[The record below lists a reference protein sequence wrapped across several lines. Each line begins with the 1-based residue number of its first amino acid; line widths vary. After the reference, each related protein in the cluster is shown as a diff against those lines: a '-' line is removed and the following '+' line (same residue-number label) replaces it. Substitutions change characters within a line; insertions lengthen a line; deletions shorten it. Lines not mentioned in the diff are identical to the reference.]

1 MTNKPK
7 KPSNAQ
13 VHDRIHVLSTELSE
27 LRSRVDENGEVLEG
41 VDRQWREKNEELRE
55 RNEELRRLID
65 KKLSVPSQDRRSTTA
80 IPRSRVHCKDCVA
93 FDSEKKTCHLGPA
106 ILLPGAA
113 RPSWPPTLPDEWCMM
128 GVRKD

>member
-1 MTNKPK
+1 MSSKPRTDK
-7 KPSNAQ
+7 APKGSNVYER
-13 VHDRIHVLSTELSE
+13 VHILATELSE
-27 LRSRVDENGEVLEG
+27 LRSRVDETGEVLEG
-41 VDRQWREKNEELRE
+41 IDRQWREKVEELRG
-55 RNEELRRLID
+55 LID
-65 KKLSVPSQDRRSTTA
+65 KKLSIPSQDRRSTAA